1 MQEIHTDFVQK
12 FNLEFTHEKVPSSA
26 IVALQLAAFT
36 YAQSGTPSSKATAA
50 YNTAVGCS
58 ITSTTAVPP
67 CADIFSGAAKF
78 VTPDN

>member
-1 MQEIHTDFVQK
+1 MEK
-12 FNLEFTHEKVPSSA
+12 FLSSA
-26 IVALQLAAFT
+26 IGALQLAAFT
-36 YAQSGTPSSKATAA
+36 YAQSGIPSSRATAA

-58 ITSTTAVPP
+58 ITSTTAVPT